1 MCIRDRL
8 LDRPLEDLNGVASC
22 VLIDNRGAA
31 RLGVRRLLQAGHRR
45 IGVLVGSD
53 EVHTAQMR
61 LRGYRDA
68 LEEYGVEYDESLVR
82 RCDLTLEGGY
92 RQARR
97 LLKANTGMTAM
108 FLTNYDLTLGAL
120 IALNERGV
128 QIPGEMSVVGFDN
141 IMDLSRV
148 FRPSLTIVS
157 QPLEQIGLQAARLML
172 DQLSGGKDVTPM
184 TITLAASLKE
194 GGSVEAP
201 PAQP

>member
-1 MCIRDRL
+1 M
-8 LDRPLEDLNGVASC
+8 
-22 VLIDNRGAA
+22 
-31 RLGVRRLLQAGHRR
+31 
-45 IGVLVGSD
+45 
-53 EVHTAQMR
+53 
-61 LRGYRDA
+61 
-68 LEEYGVEYDESLVR
+68 EYDESLVR